1 MKRSKQHS
9 FMLVSVN
16 LCERLNDILI
26 KAGSIN
32 VVSLLTPK
40 LVARRS
46 MKLVFSANLR
56 VCIQPTPA
64 PDKRPLIADQRD
76 VGDQTLIP
84 LLHSLCTFLC
94 SPSHPPT
101 HSRSPLKKWVI
112 WWVKFIKGRLTS
124 IPETSFSYVPIL
136 CVLPR
141 EYLSSTSSSHPCSP
155 IQ

>member
-1 MKRSKQHS
+1 
-9 FMLVSVN
+9 MLVSVN

-84 LLHSLCTFLC
+84 SLLSSDPIVTPPLSSPP
-94 SPSHPPT
+94 SPSSSP
-101 HSRSPLKKWVI
+101 SERSFAAYLPHLKKC
-112 WWVKFIKGRLTS
+112 FN
-124 IPETSFSYVPIL
+124 
-136 CVLPR
+136 
-141 EYLSSTSSSHPCSP
+141 
-155 IQ
+155 Q